1 MALKT
6 HSDSFG
12 LNRVDSAQRGDSPT
26 QFALLGGPPSRVNF
40 TSFQITRRVC
50 DSLGQWFSI
59 FPRPIFPM
67 SWIVHLVGPHLGIE
81 LELKYVAQKLKFHE
95 LGG

>member
-40 TSFQITRRVC
+40 NEFSNYSP
-50 DSLGQWFSI
+50 SLRLIGPMVLN
-59 FPRPIFPM
+59 FPKA
-67 SWIVHLVGPHLGIE
+67 HLSNELDCSSGGTHLGIE
-81 LELKYVAQKLKFHE
+81 LELK
-95 LGG
+95 